1 MCDIIYKVAETF
13 DFKQYLVEIFQLI
26 QEKKMKTIQL
36 TASEIGDIQKA
47 LSCQAAQDNVV
58 QRGIKENA
66 ISDEWMLSEGERASV
81 GLGNRAGRMIDLM
94 EKLDDAAED
103 KNDSI

>member
-13 DFKQYLVEIFQLI
+13 DFD
-26 QEKKMKTIQL
+26 
-36 TASEIGDIQKA
+36 A
-47 LSCQAAQDNVV
+47 
-58 QRGIKENA
+58 
-66 ISDEWMLSEGERASV
+66 WMLSEGERASV